1 MISALMMR
9 YRSDALRFN
18 IQSVMSQQ
26 ELIQI
31 DAVSMVTNEG
41 LAYKFQVVINLQETP
56 AISLEGL
63 KELRR
68 LCDCMILLADE
79 NERTKL
85 L

>member
-1 MISALMMR
+1 M
-9 YRSDALRFN
+9 N
-18 IQSVMSQQ
+18 TK

-31 DAVSMVTNEG
+31 DTASMVTNEG
-41 LAYKFQVVINLQETP
+41 LVYNFQVVINQQETP

-68 LCDCMILLADE
+68 LCDCMMLLADE